1 MHEDSGLLFDLPAVG
16 RKKLIVAF
24 DGGRLASDAGLLL
37 LREADRRLGISARIA
52 TALRDGRDPE
62 RVMHSAEDLV
72 RQRALAIACGYEDAN
87 DFNTLRH
94 DPLFKIAAGRCPDS
108 GMALASQPTISRIE
122 NQPSWR
128 AERDATQADGR
139 LSNQMA
145 PGATTVGSTPSHKV
159 FTVEG
164 EGDDA
169 FWTRIG
175 SAWPTKGDGFNVVLS
190 ALPLNGRLVLR
201 PFKVDEPEE
210 EKPKSKAS
218 YKR

>member
-16 RKKLIVAF
+16 RKKLTVAF

-52 TALRDGRDPE
+52 TALRDGRDPA
-62 RVMHSAEDLV
+62 RVMHSAEDLI

-87 DFNTLRH
+87 DFKTLRH

-128 AERDATQADGR
+128 AAARMTLALIDQFC
-139 LSNQMA
+139 LSFQKPLA
-145 PGATTVGSTPSHKV
+145 AITLDIDDTVDEVHG
-159 FTVEG
+159 G
-164 EGDDA
+164 QQLA
-169 FWTRIG
+169 FWNAH
-175 SAWPTKGDGFNVVLS
+175 SACPSEGWGLPLLS
-190 ALPLNGRLVLR
+190 ADPCLACRKRQAGRGAAQGGQDARR
-201 PFKVDEPEE
+201 P
-210 EKPKSKAS
+210 
-218 YKR
+218 